1 MAILRNSEIRE
12 LSSEELEDKLS
23 QLQGDMM
30 KIRGVLASGGI
41 PEHIGKMRETRRT
54 IARIETYKNTQAKT
68 SKDQKPVITKKK

>member
-12 LSSEELEDKLS
+12 LGSEELEDKLT

-41 PEHIGKMRETRRT
+41 PEHVGRMRETRRT
-54 IARIETYKNTQAKT
+54 IARIHTHKNTQAKASMDHNPSIT
-68 SKDQKPVITKKK
+68 QKK

>member
-1 MAILRNSEIRE
+1 MAILRNGEIRE

-41 PEHIGKMRETRRT
+41 PEHVGRMRETRRT
-54 IARIETYKNTQAKT
+54 IARIETYKTTQAKA
-68 SKDQKPVITKKK
+68 SKDQKPGITQKK